1 MSLISEVPTNVSSL
15 MPIDEEEES
24 SSESSLSEESD
35 AELERDSRG
44 RV

>member
-1 MSLISEVPTNVSSL
+1 

-35 AELERDSRG
+35 AELDRDSRG